1 VPEASSI
8 EGTVAPIP
16 PGDARLQHRRA
27 RIAARLIVA
36 LLAGIILVS
45 AIAAYR
51 VMGEFIASSQRVN
64 HSHEVVELLNEVH
77 TLVASAESAIRGY
90 VIAGGTEYLA
100 PYEQTRSELPAALTR
115 LRGIVADNAD
125 QSARVAEL
133 ETMIDARMKQLD
145 QAAAARRGDSA
156 AAAAQNGASGEGL
169 RLMNA
174 VRGQIAELRAEETR
188 LLDERVSRTAI
199 ELAQAKRLLL
209 LITILT
215 IALLALA
222 ILFVERDIGRAE
234 RDLQAESAA
243 RRDSLT
249 ALDERAE
256 QTRVVRDSIF
266 DAIITIDE
274 GGLIRMANAATERM
288 FGYREGELIG
298 QNVKMLM
305 PAPYRD
311 EHDGYL
317 AAYRATGTRKIIGI
331 GREVNARH
339 KNGTI
344 FPIDLAVSEANVEH
358 RRLFT
363 GVVRDLTDRK
373 RTETELRD
381 LQRTVQERTRL
392 ADIGAVTAQIV
403 HDLGNPIA
411 GLSMQVQRLT
421 RLLRRGEQPSTTL
434 LPLGDQILGSMRR
447 LDTLLHE
454 LRDFSR
460 QQRLELNP
468 VDLRELLAGVHDLWR
483 PVATAQDI
491 AMRVDYRYA
500 ADRVVADEAKLVR
513 VLDNL
518 VKNAIEAI
526 GQGPGEVCLSAG
538 ASESPRYAVRISVS
552 DTGAG
557 IPESVDVFRLFETTK
572 PSGSGLGLS
581 IARRIVE
588 AHGGGLS
595 FTKNEPHGTIFH
607 IDIPAEAID
616 AGRSQAPSVL

>member
-1 VPEASSI
+1 MPEASSI
-8 EGTVAPIP
+8 EETVAPIP
-16 PGDARLQHRRA
+16 PGDRVLQHRRA
-27 RIAARLIVA
+27 RFAARAVVA
-36 LLAGIILVS
+36 LLPGIILVS

-51 VMGEFIASSQRVN
+51 VMGGFVDSSQWVN
-64 HSHEVVELLNEVH
+64 HSHEVVELLNELH
-77 TLVASAESAIRGY
+77 TLVASAESATRGY
-90 VIAGGTEYLA
+90 VITGGTEFLA
-100 PYEQTRSELPAALTR
+100 PYDQARNELPAALSR
-115 LRGIVADNAD
+115 LRDIVADNPG
-125 QSARVAEL
+125 QSTRAAEL
-133 ETMIDARMKQLD
+133 RTAIEAWMKRLD
-145 QAAAARRGDSA
+145 QIGAARRAGGAAAAETV
-156 AAAAQNGASGEGL
+156 ASGEGR
-169 RLMNA
+169 RLMDT
-174 VRGQIAELRAEETR
+174 VRGQIAGLRAAEGR
-188 LLDERVSRTAI
+188 LLEQRIGRTAG
-199 ELAQAKRLLL
+199 ELTQAKRLLL
-209 LITILT
+209 VITILT
-215 IALLALA
+215 IGLLALA
-222 ILFVERDIGRAE
+222 ILLVERDIARAD
-234 RDLQAESAA
+234 RDLQVESAA

-249 ALDERAE
+249 ALDERTL
-256 QTRVVRDSIF
+256 QTRVVRDSII

-274 GGLIRMANAATERM
+274 DGLIRMANAATERM
-288 FGYREGELIG
+288 FGYREDEIIG

-305 PAPYRD
+305 PPPYRE
-311 EHDGYL
+311 EHDSYL
-317 AAYRATGTRKIIGI
+317 AAYRETGTRKIIGS
-331 GREVNARH
+331 GREVSARH
-339 KNGTI
+339 KDGTV
-344 FPIDLAVSEANVEH
+344 FPIDLAVSEAHVEH

-373 RTETELRD
+373 RTEGELRD

-421 RLLRRGEQPSTTL
+421 RLLRRGEQPSATL
-434 LPLGDQILGSMRR
+434 LPLADQILGSMRR
-447 LDTLLHE
+447 LDSLLHE

-460 QQRLELNP
+460 QQRLELGP

-483 PVATAQDI
+483 PVAAAQEID
-491 AMRVDYRYA
+491 MRVDFRGA
-500 ADRVVADEAKLVR
+500 TERVVADEAKLVR

-552 DTGAG
+552 DNGAG

-595 FTKNEPHGTIFH
+595 FTRNAPHGTIFH

-616 AGRSQAPSVL
+616 AGRHQTPPVQG